1 MGAVKPSCGAR
12 LKLPRNVSTNFL
24 QKCLDEGGKDW
35 ADAFNIGWKGILLAV
50 SMGILKCFRVR
61 PVHLWL
67 SPLQDV
73 DGNEDHEVD
82 ASGAESLSCVEFPLI
97 RRVLHVL
104 CPVVNLGT
112 AKHSFM
118 AAIATELYG
127 FCTWLGV
134 SFVTGIRTDVLLLQ
148 GFKVKFSGRS

>member
-1 MGAVKPSCGAR
+1 MRVERTGPV
-12 LKLPRNVSTNFL
+12 LSTL
-24 QKCLDEGGKDW
+24 GGKE
-35 ADAFNIGWKGILLAV
+35 FYVNSQELQGVLCPSLAAQP
-50 SMGILKCFRVR
+50 S
-61 PVHLWL
+61 
-67 SPLQDV
+67 LQDV
-73 DGNEDHEVD
+73 DGNEDNEVD

-104 CPVVNLGT
+104 CSVVNLRT

-134 SFVTGIRTDVLLLQ
+134 SFVTGIRTDVLLLRGQ
-148 GFKVKFSGRS
+148 VFRQIMSSA